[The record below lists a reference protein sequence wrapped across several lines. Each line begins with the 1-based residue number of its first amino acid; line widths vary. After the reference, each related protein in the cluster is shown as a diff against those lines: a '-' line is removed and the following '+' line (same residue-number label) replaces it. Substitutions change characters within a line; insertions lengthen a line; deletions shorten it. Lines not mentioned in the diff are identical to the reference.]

1 MAISQPD
8 TEPSLKK
15 VLGRLDV
22 LALGFGAMIGF
33 GWVVLTG
40 GWLESAGTMGAVTA
54 MVAGGIIMGVVGLT
68 YAELCAAMPKAGGEH
83 NYIMRAMSARPSFIG
98 SWAII
103 GGYVTIVAFEAV
115 ALPRTVQYIFP
126 NLSQIK
132 LWNVAGFDVHL
143 TWALVG
149 SLAAVVI
156 TWINIRGVKEA
167 GIVQNFVVL
176 FLLAIGLVMI
186 AGAFVGG
193 DVSNMEPFF
202 NGGMTGFFAVLVV
215 VPFLFIG
222 FDVIPQ
228 SAEEVHIPARQ
239 IGKLVVVSVILA
251 TIWYVMVILTT
262 SSAMPVSEL
271 VKTDIATADAVGAMF
286 GSDIMAKVLI
296 AGGIAGILT
305 SWNSLLLGASR
316 LMFSLARSGML
327 PSWFG
332 KLHSRYGTPYNALLF
347 IGALSFLAGGFRRP
361 EHRAG
366 LHAGGDLLPDPAPPR
381 TGDGPA
387 VAHRGHRSERHAD
400 RGGGRCAGRG
410 LVQSLYAGYACPAWS
425 GTVDPLW
432 TVVDHR
438 PGAPFPRTSRNQG
451 RTRRGGTSPR
461 PHAATPSVSSGSG
474 RSRKA
479 CLSPPGPPT
488 HMVGLKAP
496 SSNASATPCPPPRR
510 TGTCTAGSTHP
521 GPQAVPRGCPA
532 PRSARPPSPG

>member
-83 NYIMRAMSARPSFIG
+83 NYIMRAMGARPSFIG

-126 NLSQIK
+126 DLSQIR

-167 GIVQNFVVL
+167 GVVQTFVVL

-193 DVSNMEPFF
+193 DLSNMEPFF

-262 SSAMPVSEL
+262 SSAMPASEL
-271 VKTDIATADAVGAMF
+271 VETDIATADAVGAMF
-286 GSDIMAKVLI
+286 GSDIMSKVLI

-347 IGALSFLAGGFRRP
+347 IGALSFLAPFFGVEMLVWLVDSGAPSIVLAYTLVAISFLILRRREPEMDRPLRIGGTGRSGMLIGV
-361 EHRAG
+361 AAAVLGVG
-366 LHAGGDLLPDPAPPR
+366 LFSLYMPGMPAQLGLEPWILF
-381 TGDGPA
+381 GLWWII
-387 VAHRGHRSERHAD
+387 
-400 RGGGRCAGRG
+400 G
-410 LVQSLYAGYACPAWS
+410 LVLLFRVPAGIKAGPDVEEQVLA
-425 GTVDPLW
+425 
-432 TVVDHR
+432 
-438 PGAPFPRTSRNQG
+438 
-451 RTRRGGTSPR
+451 RTRQ
-461 PHAATPSVSSGSG
+461 
-474 RSRKA
+474 
-479 CLSPPGPPT
+479 
-488 HMVGLKAP
+488 
-496 SSNASATPCPPPRR
+496 RR
-510 TGTCTAGSTHP
+510 L
-521 GPQAVPRGCPA
+521 
-532 PRSARPPSPG
+532 

>member
-1 MAISQPD
+1 MAVSQHES
-8 TEPSLKK
+8 EPSLKK

-40 GWLESAGTMGAVTA
+40 GWLESAGTMGSVTA
-54 MVAGGIIMGVVGLT
+54 MLAGGIIMGVVGLT

-83 NYIMRAMSARPSFIG
+83 NYIMRAMGPRPSFIG

-149 SLAAVVI
+149 AVAAVVI

-167 GIVQNFVVL
+167 GVVQTFVVL

-186 AGAFVGG
+186 AGAFTGG
-193 DVSNMEPFF
+193 EISNMEPFF

-228 SAEEVHIPARQ
+228 SAEEVNIPARQ
-239 IGKLVVVSVILA
+239 IGRLVVVSVILA
-251 TIWYVMVILTT
+251 TIWYVMVVLTT
-262 SSAMPVSEL
+262 SSAMPASEL
-271 VKTDIATADAVGAMF
+271 AGTDIATADAVGAMF

-327 PSWFG
+327 PAWFG
-332 KLHSRYGTPYNALLF
+332 KLHPRYGTPHNALLF
-347 IGALSFLAGGFRRP
+347 VGGLSVLAPFFGVEMLVWLVDSGAPSIVLAYTMVAISFLILRRREPEMDRPLRIGGKGKGGIAIGIAAAVLGVALFSLYMP
-361 EHRAG
+361 GMPAQLGIEPWILFG
-366 LHAGGDLLPDPAPPR
+366 LWW
-381 TGDGPA
+381 
-387 VAHRGHRSERHAD
+387 VI
-400 RGGGRCAGRG
+400 G
-410 LVQSLYAGYACPAWS
+410 LVFFFRVPAGIKA
-425 GTVDPLW
+425 GPLAEEH
-432 TVVDHR
+432 VLARV
-438 PGAPFPRTSRNQG
+438 
-451 RTRRGGTSPR
+451 
-461 PHAATPSVSSGSG
+461 
-474 RSRKA
+474 RSR
-479 CLSPPGPPT
+479 
-488 HMVGLKAP
+488 
-496 SSNASATPCPPPRR
+496 
-510 TGTCTAGSTHP
+510 
-521 GPQAVPRGCPA
+521 
-532 PRSARPPSPG
+532 